1 LHPPCTVMRHER
13 TLLLLCVMPI
23 APYTRALLLPRR
35 TPVWTAVSNLR
46 MASSGPDVRF
56 LCAALQTSSDETPE
70 GLSDA
75 LSSQKSARS
84 FFSEYFSG
92 EEWTCADYSE
102 PPQALVDCLLTAP
115 ATIAD
120 VVLLHVL
127 TGAATSC
134 ERTSSRARVLV
145 NALWDK
151 APALQQSCAAL
162 NDTLAAKLGAQVQVV
177 WDQELEYAKDNWAS
191 LLSLFPYERDQ
202 LQRASKALTLCGGD
216 SSGKVVPV
224 Q

>member
-1 LHPPCTVMRHER
+1 
-13 TLLLLCVMPI
+13 
-23 APYTRALLLPRR
+23 
-35 TPVWTAVSNLR
+35 
-46 MASSGPDVRF
+46 MASSSSNVRS
-56 LCAALQTSSDETPE
+56 LCAALQSGEATPE

-75 LSSQKSARS
+75 LSSQKGARS

-92 EEWTCADYSE
+92 ENWTCADMAE
-102 PPQALVDCLLTAP
+102 PPRALVDCLLTAP

-134 ERTSSRARVLV
+134 ELTSSRARVLV
-145 NALWDK
+145 NALWDE
-151 APALQQSCAAL
+151 APTLQVSCAAL
-162 NDTLAAKLGAQVQVV
+162 SDTLAAKLGAQVQVV

-191 LLSLFPYERDQ
+191 LLSLLPYKPEQ
-202 LQRASKALTLCGGD
+202 LQRASKALSLCGGD